1 MNKLL
6 NFKIITLL
14 FISIQFVCLAQK
26 PKKTHDHENFVK
38 KVTLSLAPSLITKW
52 MPDDEAINYVA
63 GKTDKTKAQLK
74 SDVERLSE
82 QVKEDAQF
90 IIDNGIYA
98 NKYNKISVNVKQEKP
113 VKIAD
118 IVLHCEFKGDVFDI
132 TLKDCIQTDRS
143 WYLGGRIIPSGD
155 GIESAI
161 AKQEERKNK
170 PQGGLLGKIAE
181 MEESTNEEAAESSN
195 RMIYQAKRFPM
206 MGNDASSQFVQHDKI
221 GQTMDGYYI
230 DQDYK
235 KVETKIK
242 YEAPEIMMDPN
253 KFIKING
260 YDIVKSNFKAFY
272 VADQMYVFTGEY
284 WDILVKEGAI
294 RKLARVVK
302 NEETGNYVLG
312 ELVQK
317 LEMGPEN
324 TVSFMM
330 GFKNKMAELV
340 SDNAEMAT
348 KVKNKEDGY
357 KFKDIDKIL
366 NEYNAWFDQQYPG
379 KAEYLLERAN
389 GINNSGADVNSAT
402 NSTNSQDQLGKDIF
416 NALKSEN
423 VENFKPYLF
432 TKEDIENSSIKS
444 EIKNKMLSEFNTD
457 PEKSKSEWYGL
468 KGNVL
473 DLVDEFKLIA
483 DKSVEIEKIEFK
495 ENIRE
500 SKEVGVE
507 VSEAKT
513 HLQIGGQNGYYYRLT
528 LAKLS
533 GKWKVVEIRGNIVN
547 LNNPAEE
554 SVEEAAE
561 ESVINES
568 TEEAEEAE
576 GDN

>member
-52 MPDDEAINYVA
+52 IPDDEAINYVA

-170 PQGGLLGKIAE
+170 PQGGVLGKIAE

-195 RMIYQAKRFPM
+195 RMIYEAKRFPM
-206 MGNDASSQFVQHDKI
+206 VGNDASSQFVQHDKI

-253 KFIKING
+253 KYIKING

-330 GFKNKMAELV
+330 GFKNKMAELI

-348 KVKNKEDGY
+348 KVKNKEEGY
-357 KFKDIDKIL
+357 KFKDIDKIM
-366 NEYNAWFDQQYPG
+366 NEYNAWFDLQYPG

-389 GINNSGADVNSAT
+389 GINNSGADINSAT
-402 NSTNSQDQLGKDIF
+402 NSKNSQDQLGKDIF
-416 NALKSEN
+416 NALKSKN
-423 VENFKPYLF
+423 PENFKPYLF
-432 TKEDIENSSIKS
+432 TLEDIENSSMKP
-444 EIKNKMLSEFNTD
+444 EMKDKMINELKTD
-457 PEKSKSEWYGL
+457 QKKSKAEWYGE
-468 KGNVL
+468 KADVYR
-473 DLVDEFKLIA
+473 LVEEYKQIA
-483 DKSVEIEKIEFK
+483 DEGVELEEIEFEEKTDHSEK
-495 ENIRE
+495 
-500 SKEVGVE
+500 VGVE
-507 VSEAKT
+507 VSEAKL
-513 HLQIGGQNGYYYRLT
+513 HLKIGDQTGYYCRFT

-533 GKWKVVEIRGNIVN
+533 ENWKVVDIRGFITN
-547 LNNPAEE
+547 LNAPAEE
-554 SVEEAAE
+554 EVEAAE
-561 ESVINES
+561 EV
-568 TEEAEEAE
+568 E